1 MGLSGT
7 SGGSERSASNL
18 ECWNSMISAVS
29 NERTL
34 RRRFL
39 LKCLLLKCLPKAG
52 LLLLDQEEYSR
63 AVAPR
68 GNAECSD
75 GADGNLRQTARRV
88 AACDCIRFWIR
99 RSSHRFAN
107 VKPDIAKEY
116 S

>member
-39 LKCLLLKCLPKAG
+39 LKCLLLKCLPKAR

-63 AVAPR
+63 AGVPH
-68 GNAECSD
+68 GSAERSD
-75 GADGNLRQTARRV
+75 FADGKFRQTARRV
-88 AACDCIRFWIR
+88 AASDCIQFWIR

-107 VKPDIAKEY
+107 VKPDIGKQY
-116 S
+116 N